1 MIKYMK
7 KNDCREFFYPWGKVK
22 KWLFLMKLIAFFL
35 FAGLCQVSA
44 TAFGQR
50 ETVTFSR
57 DAMTLEEI
65 FTTIR
70 KQLQY
75 DIFYSNEEL
84 DTHQK
89 IQLSARKM
97 NVEGVLKEIL
107 KGKYSYEFIEKTIVI
122 QEKLE

>member
-1 MIKYMK
+1 
-7 KNDCREFFYPWGKVK
+7 
-22 KWLFLMKLIAFFL
+22 MKLIAFFL

-107 KGKYSYEFIEKTIVI
+107 KGKMTKPHAEIPSQEEKSERGCGEII
-122 QEKLE
+122 I

>member
-1 MIKYMK
+1 MIVNVFNYSWVWQLKTITNFNDQMYEK
-7 KNDCREFFYPWGKVK
+7 KCCKEFFYPWGKVK

-65 FTTIR
+65 FTTSENN
-70 KQLQY
+70 Y
-75 DIFYSNEEL
+75 SMIFFIVTRNW
-84 DTHQK
+84 
-89 IQLSARKM
+89 
-97 NVEGVLKEIL
+97 IL
-107 KGKYSYEFIEKTIVI
+107 IKKFSCLLEK
-122 QEKLE
+122 

>member
-1 MIKYMK
+1 MK

-97 NVEGVLKEIL
+97 TVEGIPMNLSRRLLSFVL
-107 KGKYSYEFIEKTIVI
+107 
-122 QEKLE
+122 

>member
-1 MIKYMK
+1 MK

-75 DIFYSNEEL
+75 DIFYASIYFNVPNRIASSISNYI
-84 DTHQK
+84 H
-89 IQLSARKM
+89 
-97 NVEGVLKEIL
+97 EI
-107 KGKYSYEFIEKTIVI
+107 
-122 QEKLE
+122 

>member
-75 DIFYSNEEL
+75 DIFYSNFVTVQYPHSYVISL
-84 DTHQK
+84 DFQK
-89 IQLSARKM
+89 PKRFRLLR
-97 NVEGVLKEIL
+97 GC
-107 KGKYSYEFIEKTIVI
+107 
-122 QEKLE
+122 